1 MSINQELTALV
12 QRLEAVATRL
22 EGTQGGSSGQ
32 VVEGKVLVCL
42 LYVCV
47 LS

>member
-32 VVEGKVLVCL
+32 VVEGKTLVD
-42 LYVCV
+42 
-47 LS
+47 